1 MRLIKRERG
10 GPAGI
15 ETGTIPAS
23 NNRDLTKA
31 KKAAGTGGTVS
42 QVVSLTNRFTKFLPC
57 CQFLLQ
63 QNCQD
68 QILFIFQHLG
78 NFGRT
83 NEILAGI
90 PRKQFLQLNPSQIY
104 NQLGE
109 CNKIHNLRVND
120 VNNSEIYKHAQ
131 QEFAAA
137 DAQPEQ

>member
-1 MRLIKRERG
+1 VTAG
-10 GPAGI
+10 GGRI
-15 ETGTIPAS
+15 SDS

-31 KKAAGTGGTVS
+31 KKAAGTGGTAS
-42 QVVSLTNRFTKFLPC
+42 QSSVTHKSIHKIPAMLSIPAATKLSGPDFVHISTPRK
-57 CQFLLQ
+57 FW
-63 QNCQD
+63 
-68 QILFIFQHLG
+68 
-78 NFGRT
+78 
-83 NEILAGI
+83 ILAGI

-137 DAQPEQ
+137 DAQPDQ